1 MFRAYSRALA
11 NEIYL
16 VHCVFNSQVHIVFFP
31 QITCPGT
38 RHLNDRNMLYLSV
51 CILGQTKRTK
61 SVFASFPL
69 ALNERM
75 YFERVSVHVEGS
87 DEKLRPRCCCH

>member
-1 MFRAYSRALA
+1 MMLNVFQNAKNYIRYSCNRGGKLPLQPLLSEVAFVDFVL
-11 NEIYL
+11 
-16 VHCVFNSQVHIVFFP
+16 

-38 RHLNDRNMLYLSV
+38 RHLNDRNMLFLSV

-75 YFERVSVHVEGS
+75 YFERV
-87 DEKLRPRCCCH
+87 RTIN

>member
-1 MFRAYSRALA
+1 MQSLHILSLNVGHGAA
-11 NEIYL
+11 
-16 VHCVFNSQVHIVFFP
+16 VHRCLQIFLEMHFLFW

-38 RHLNDRNMLYLSV
+38 RHLTDRNMIFLSA

-69 ALNERM
+69 AMNERM
-75 YFERVSVHVEGS
+75 IFERV
-87 DEKLRPRCCCH
+87 CI

>member
-1 MFRAYSRALA
+1 
-11 NEIYL
+11 
-16 VHCVFNSQVHIVFFP
+16 
-31 QITCPGT
+31 
-38 RHLNDRNMLYLSV
+38 MLYLSV

-75 YFERVSVHVEGS
+75 YFERVRVNSNITCKCYNRKVLIDQRSLEFVAVVVIAWNQ
-87 DEKLRPRCCCH
+87 